1 MFGLAGNFQRRRE
14 SDLEQESNLTTNP
27 KNGFKKSK
35 YELNKGYVNNS
46 KWSSNW
52 SNDTSS
58 VSVSHPITFEIT
70 GSNKKRLLCMLITVS
85 LLLILLIITIIIAY
99 AMNVLIIKIPSPS
112 SSTKRHSEPY
122 HFITSTASPNFTH
135 QPIPLPNFTFQ
146 PFPSPFPTPLPP
158 YKPIIVTLPNPTDR
172 LQKRIFLCQMYILNQ
187 ADEIFT
193 DHNHFKYRQASQM
206 IQKAIYNQ
214 LKQSSLQPYLDNVYV
229 WYLYNSGPHLAVEF
243 SIILLIPSRANIGL
257 TTVKNVFN
265 AIIPGIEE
273 ELNGT
278 HIDRSS
284 ILVQYLY
291 N

>member
-14 SDLEQESNLTTNP
+14 SDLEQ
-27 KNGFKKSK
+27 
-35 YELNKGYVNNS
+35 
-46 KWSSNW
+46 
-52 SNDTSS
+52 
-58 VSVSHPITFEIT
+58 
-70 GSNKKRLLCMLITVS
+70 
-85 LLLILLIITIIIAY
+85 
-99 AMNVLIIKIPSPS
+99 VLIIKIPSPS

-284 ILVQYLY
+284 ILITKDNDTITLSQMFIFFNCLNVLPKVTPKCDNNVLQQQPQHLKKIYF
-291 N
+291 